1 MFFGFYLMRPLMRK
15 SSSLIALVLLI
26 MLADCSGPSG
36 LEYDGLPENIIEAKG
51 DTVFNDTI
59 IYHPVRLDAN
69 GGILPWHANNLG
81 QSYDHILNLVWS
93 FWKNMEVDLNGMQ
106 YYMNHQVWDQE
117 HDKRGLGGDQ
127 LMMAMSSWD
136 LYYNYTGDQ
145 SLIDNMKYMADY
157 YLSHSLSPPNA
168 QWPHLPYPYNMN
180 VESGIYDGDMIL
192 GEGFLQPDKAGSFGY
207 ELVHL
212 YKKTGDEKYLDAAV
226 KIANTLASK
235 VQPGDGVSSP
245 WPFKVHAVN
254 GETGI
259 LVDQVVWY
267 EGMDRDLKKSNKK
280 NKKSSYTT
288 FWTGTLNLF
297 EELIHLNKGNVTAY
311 KNAFDTAAK
320 WMKDYP
326 AKTNKWGPFF
336 EDIPR
341 WSDTQINAITY
352 AMFIMEHP
360 NLDPDWKKTVNNIFQ
375 WVYRELGNKEY
386 LKYRVVP
393 IDEQTAYR
401 KPGNSHSARQAS
413 VELMYWE
420 RTGDTTYVRN
430 AVRQLSW
437 ATYMVDHDGKNFY
450 PTNAIWMTDGYGDY
464 VRHYLRAMAAAPQLA
479 PDSADHLLRSTSIVQ
494 NIRYNPTS
502 ITYTTFDKASKETFR
517 LTARP
522 EEVKA
527 NDVALQEVVDA
538 GDAGWIWQSLDKGG
552 ILTIRHS
559 QGNKIT
565 IIK

>member
-1 MFFGFYLMRPLMRK
+1 MIFAG
-15 SSSLIALVLLI
+15 
-26 MLADCSGPSG
+26 CSTPPHPR
-36 LEYDGLPENIIEAKG
+36 YDGLPENITRANR
-51 DTVFNDTI
+51 DTVLRDTL
-59 IYHPVRLDAN
+59 IYHPVRVDGN
-69 GGILPWHANNLG
+69 GEILPWYSANAG
-81 QSYDHILNLVWS
+81 QSYDHVLSLVWS
-93 FWKNMEVDLNGMQ
+93 FWKNMEVDSNGMQ
-106 YYMNHQVWDQE
+106 YYMNHQVWDE
-117 HDKRGLGGDQ
+117 THDKRGLGGDQ

-145 SLIDNMKYMADY
+145 SLIENMKYMADY
-157 YLSHSLSPPNA
+157 YLSHSLSPANA

-192 GEGFLQPDKAGSFGY
+192 GEGYLQPDKAGSFGY

-212 YKKTGDEKYLDAAV
+212 YKKTGDEKYLDAAI

-235 VQPGDGVSSP
+235 VQPGDSVSSP
-245 WPFKVHAVN
+245 WPFKVHAVS

-259 LVDQVVWY
+259 LVDQEVWY
-267 EGMDRDLKKSNKK
+267 EGMDKDLKKNNKK
-280 NKKSSYTT
+280 KKKSAYTT

-297 EELIHLNKGNVTAY
+297 NELVELNKGDSAVY
-311 KNAFDTAAK
+311 KNAFDIAAK
-320 WMKDYP
+320 WLKDYP

-336 EDIPR
+336 EDVPR

-360 NLDPDWKKTVNNIFQ
+360 ELDPDWKATVNNVIQ
-375 WVYRELGNKEY
+375 WVYSELSNRKY
-386 LKYRVVP
+386 MKYRVIP

-401 KPGNSHSARQAS
+401 QPGNSHSARQAS
-413 VELMYWE
+413 IELMYWE
-420 RTGDTTYVRN
+420 KTGDTTYVRN
-430 AVRQLSW
+430 AVRQLNW

-479 PDSADHLLRSTSIVQ
+479 PDDTDHLLRSSSIIQ
-494 NIRYNPTS
+494 NIQYQKSS
-502 ITYTTFDKASKETFR
+502 ISYTTFDDASVEIVR
-517 LTARP
+517 LTDSP
-522 EEVKA
+522 EEIKA
-527 NDVALQEVVDA
+527 NNIVLKEEDGTGSE
-538 GDAGWIWQSLDKGG
+538 GWIWQSLDKGG

-565 IIK
+565 ITR